1 MLNNPLALAALAAA
15 LLCFATFFALDR
27 MVSHGATEAFDRRGI
42 TALRLPSGKPRG
54 GMAVAPVMRLLT
66 QFGGPVLRYA
76 IAIPAAVALYRLG
89 FVCTALWLVS
99 ALGSG
104 WVVDGIFKHIFHR
117 KRPTIVPH
125 LAHAGGPSFPSGHT
139 FNASLVYCALA
150 LASMPVLGWTAAT
163 IALGGAVLL
172 SLAVGFSRVWL
183 GVHWPTDVTAGW
195 LLGTGWWLGA
205 YAFGGSL
212 LGR

>member
-1 MLNNPLALAALAAA
+1 MPNSPLAVAALTAA
-15 LLCFATFFALDR
+15 LSCFAAFFALDR
-27 MVSHGATEAFDRRGI
+27 MVSSGATEAFDRRGI
-42 TALRLPSGKPRG
+42 RAVRLPSGQPRSG
-54 GMAVAPVMRLLT
+54 KAVAPVMRLLT

-76 IAIPAAVALYRLG
+76 IAIPATVALYRFG
-89 FVCTALWLVS
+89 FTRTALWLVL

-104 WVVDGIFKHIFHR
+104 WIVDGIFKHIFHR
-117 KRPTIVPH
+117 KRPTIVPR
-125 LAHAGGPSFPSGHT
+125 LARAGGPSFPSGHT

-150 LASMPVLGWTAAT
+150 LAWVPVLGWTAAT
-163 IALGGAVLL
+163 IALGCAVLL
-172 SLAVGFSRVWL
+172 SLAVAFSRVWL

-205 YAFGGSL
+205 YALGGPL

>member
-1 MLNNPLALAALAAA
+1 MLNTPLEFAALTAA
-15 LLCFATFFALDR
+15 LSCFAAFFTLDH
-27 MVSHGATEAFDRRGI
+27 MVSRGTTEAFDRRGI
-42 TALRLPSGKPRG
+42 RAFRLPSGQPRSG
-54 GMAVAPVMRLLT
+54 KAMAPVMHLLT

-76 IAIPAAVALYRLG
+76 IAIPAAVALYRFG
-89 FVCTALWLVS
+89 FTRTALWLVL

-104 WVVDGIFKHIFHR
+104 WIVDGIFKQSFHR

-125 LAHAGGPSFPSGHT
+125 LARAGGPSFPSGHT
-139 FNASLVYCALA
+139 FNSSLVYCALA
-150 LASMPVLGWTAAT
+150 LAWAPVLGSTAPI

-172 SLAVGFSRVWL
+172 SLSVGFSRVWL
-183 GVHWPTDVTAGW
+183 GVHWQTDVTAGW

-205 YAFGGSL
+205 YALGGPL